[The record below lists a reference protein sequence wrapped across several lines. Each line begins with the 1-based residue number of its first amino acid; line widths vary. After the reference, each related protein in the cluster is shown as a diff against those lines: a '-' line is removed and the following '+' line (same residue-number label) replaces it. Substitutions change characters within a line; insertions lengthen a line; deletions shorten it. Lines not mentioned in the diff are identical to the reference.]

1 MSGKEND
8 PLKGHPKYYRT
19 IVILLSAA
27 FILEALF
34 LLFINL
40 RPIESAL
47 EYYFGKKMGFLVQL
61 FFWAALGATIASSI
75 FLGKDKE
82 LNELER
88 EKAKP
93 NPEILR
99 YPNEIDVWLY
109 GQRILTSGFLGI
121 IGAGLFIVGLWY
133 FDLTL
138 DEFGSKH
145 KLFLAI
151 VSFIVGLYQGNFLVA
166 LNSLSKKLFQQKIE
180 K

>member
-1 MSGKEND
+1 MTVKEND
-8 PLKGHPKYYRT
+8 PLNGSPKYYRT
-19 IVILLSAA
+19 IVILLSIA
-27 FILEALF
+27 FVVEALF
-34 LLFINL
+34 LLIINM
-40 RPIESAL
+40 RPVENAL
-47 EYYFGKKMGFLVQL
+47 AIYFGGKIAFLLQL

-75 FLGKDKE
+75 FIGKDKE

-109 GQRILTSGFLGI
+109 AQRILTSGFLGV

-151 VSFIVGLYQGNFLVA
+151 VSFIIGLYQGNFLMA
-166 LNSLSKKLFQQKIE
+166 LDAFSKKLFQQKIE
-180 K
+180 R